1 MILRQGAASD
11 SEAIS
16 AFWAPLIR
24 ETVITFSTDEKS
36 PADVAAMIAERGPG
50 FIVAELGGEVAG
62 FATFGTF
69 RNGPG
74 YRHSAELTIILSERA
89 RGKGVGRAL
98 MAGLEEAARG
108 AGIHVLVS
116 GVSAENAGAVAF
128 HRACGFV
135 ETGRMPEVGRKF
147 GRWLDLVLMQKT
159 L

>member
-1 MILRQGAASD
+1 MILRQGEVRDAA
-11 SEAIS
+11 AIS
-16 AFWAPLIR
+16 AFWVPLIR
-24 ETVITFSTDEKS
+24 DTIVTFSTEEKS
-36 PADVAAMIAERGPG
+36 PADVAAMIEQRGAG
-50 FIVAELGGEVAG
+50 FIVAEEEGTVVG

-74 YRHSAELTIILSERA
+74 YRHSAEMTIILSDQA

-98 MAGLEEAARG
+98 VSALEDAAR
-108 AGIHVLVS
+108 AQEIHVLVS
-116 GVSAENAGAVAF
+116 GVSGENTGAVAF

-147 GRWLDLVLMQKT
+147 GRWHELVLMQKI